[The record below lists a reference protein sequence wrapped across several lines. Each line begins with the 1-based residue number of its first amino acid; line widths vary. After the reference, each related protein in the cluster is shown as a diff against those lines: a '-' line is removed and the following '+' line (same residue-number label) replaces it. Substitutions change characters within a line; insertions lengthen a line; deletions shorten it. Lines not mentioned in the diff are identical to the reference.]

1 MTVESRRKTPWP
13 LAVVAAIACVAV
25 GAAGTYVY
33 MRRSMTMTDQGR
45 EQRAGQPQSPPLATA
60 GTAAKAV
67 ERPLPDVTITL
78 TPEAVQRAGIIVVP
92 VRTSSESGIL
102 RVPGVVEPNAY
113 GQVVVTP
120 LVAGRISGVSAGL
133 GDRVSQGQALAQIY
147 SPELAE
153 AQTRY
158 LSTSVELEAAH
169 QKLLR
174 TERLVGIGSASTQ
187 ELEST
192 RAEHAA
198 HSNALEGA
206 RARLTLLGLGADR
219 IAQLRTAA
227 DVTATVAVPAPQA
240 GVITERSVNAGLNV
254 DASTALFKVVD
265 LSTVWVI
272 ADLYERDFA
281 SVRLGSPVTVTTAA
295 YPGLALPGKVSYLD
309 PQMNAAS
316 RTAKVRVEVVNRG
329 QRLRLGMY
337 ADVSIRAAVSST
349 TLVVPRS
356 AVQTVGDRQVVY
368 VADPKQPGRFVE
380 RDVQL
385 GRATAIDVE
394 VAAGVAAGDAV
405 VSEGSFSL
413 RAERE
418 RLGLR
423 SGSATVGAR

>member
-33 MRRSMTMTDQGR
+33 MRRSMTMTGQGT
-45 EQRAGQPQSPPLATA
+45 EKRAGQPQSPPLASAT
-60 GTAAKAV
+60 TAAKAV
-67 ERPLPDVTITL
+67 ERPLPDATIAL

-92 VRTSSESGIL
+92 VRTSPDGGIL

-120 LVAGRISGVSAGL
+120 LVAGRITSVSAAL
-133 GDRVSQGQALAQIY
+133 GDRVSQGQTLAQVY

-158 LSTSVELEAAH
+158 LSLSVELEAAH
-169 QKLLR
+169 QKLIR

-187 ELEST
+187 ELESI
-192 RAEHAA
+192 RAEHAH
-198 HSNALEGA
+198 HSTELEGA

-309 PQMNAAS
+309 PQMNPAS

-337 ADVSIRAAVSST
+337 ADVAVRTAASST

-385 GRATAIDVE
+385 GRATATHVE

-423 SGSATVGAR
+423 SGNATEGAR